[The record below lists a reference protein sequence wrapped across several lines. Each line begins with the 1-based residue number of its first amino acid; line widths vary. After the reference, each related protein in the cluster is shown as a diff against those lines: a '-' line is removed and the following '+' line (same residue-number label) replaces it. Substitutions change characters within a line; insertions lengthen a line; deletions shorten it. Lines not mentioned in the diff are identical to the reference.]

1 MEQLKWQGSESEKSH
16 VLDLWKKEKDR
27 HQWLINDLE
36 YRIRELENAG

>member
-1 MEQLKWQGSESEKSH
+1 MEQLKWLGSEYDRLRILSA
-16 VLDLWKKEKDR
+16 WRKEKDR